1 MHGPVN
7 FGPGIVGHGY
17 HEGGAWIL
25 AIYGV
30 MFASAFKFF
39 DSLLLEDPDNPY
51 VIGILGSVSGQVLAL
66 SRGDIGLF
74 WVLILAG
81 FMTGMLIRV
90 IARMLFGTERVLP
103 HTVSEDELLQM
114 LGDEY
119 HAPVS
124 AHWES
129 SY

>member
-1 MHGPVN
+1 
-7 FGPGIVGHGY
+7 
-17 HEGGAWIL
+17 
-25 AIYGV
+25 
-30 MFASAFKFF
+30 
-39 DSLLLEDPDNPY
+39 
-51 VIGILGSVSGQVLAL
+51 
-66 SRGDIGLF
+66 
-74 WVLILAG
+74 
-81 FMTGMLIRV
+81 
-90 IARMLFGTERVLP
+90 MLFGTERVLP